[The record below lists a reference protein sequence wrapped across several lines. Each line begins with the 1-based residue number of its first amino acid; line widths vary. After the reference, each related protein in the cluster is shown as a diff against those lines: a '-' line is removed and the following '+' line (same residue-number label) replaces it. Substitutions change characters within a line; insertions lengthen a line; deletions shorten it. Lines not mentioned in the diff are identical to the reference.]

1 MAKINEIY
9 RCNHCGNIVEAIAE
23 GAGELV
29 CCGEAMELLE
39 PRQLP
44 EGGVKHIPVIT
55 KEDGKI
61 VVTMGQEAHPMLE
74 EHYINFVELIVGDQ
88 VYRANLKPG
97 DEPKAV
103 FDLFMAV
110 NGSKDVIGTLA
121 AYDKESVTIKTGE
134 EETKL
139 SLSDITYIRLYVE
152 FDFN

>member
-9 RCNHCGNIVEAIAE
+9 RCNHCGNMVEAIAE

-88 VYRANLKPG
+88 VY
-97 DEPKAV
+97 KAV
-103 FDLFMAV
+103 FDV
-110 NGSKDVIGTLA
+110 NAEVEDVKAIEYCNIHGLWH
-121 AYDKESVTIKTGE
+121 S
-134 EETKL
+134 
-139 SLSDITYIRLYVE
+139 
-152 FDFN
+152 

>member
-55 KEDGKI
+55 KEDGTSPLSCIAAFTI
-61 VVTMGQEAHPMLE
+61 V
-74 EHYINFVELIVGDQ
+74 
-88 VYRANLKPG
+88 
-97 DEPKAV
+97 
-103 FDLFMAV
+103 
-110 NGSKDVIGTLA
+110 
-121 AYDKESVTIKTGE
+121 
-134 EETKL
+134 
-139 SLSDITYIRLYVE
+139 
-152 FDFN
+152 